1 MAIYDIH
8 GNALATGSSGAA
20 DSSLLWN
27 LTKWKGKHLVVDGNS
42 LVKATNWG
50 QYTAEMLGMV
60 YHNLGLSGSNI
71 VHGQTTMEGI
81 KGLVADEFPAHA
93 DLIILQGDSNT
104 GDITDFDPAD
114 QMDGENPKNTWAART
129 NYLIRCLK
137 AKYPNVVIVLMAD
150 SVRYDS
156 YRNGTQYSQNPP
168 APNIYYE
175 PNRNNYEAMKKIAEY
190 NRHHFWSFDGDTP
203 FNPTNAGNEYV
214 IKCSPDFVINDG
226 THPGGYFAKAKGYA
240 LAWWIGQLT
249 YYPDASNAEVEGW
262 ENLVTAAVTNNLTG
276 VTNSNAAANI
286 QYYMPYVTTLNP
298 VPASVTVTMG
308 GVDVTDTQYSS
319 TPKALYENGEIR
331 IRRVTGDVVITAS
344 A

>member
-1 MAIYDIH
+1 MAIYDIE
-8 GNALATGSSGAA
+8 GKPINAVASA

-42 LVKATNWG
+42 LVAHTNWG
-50 QYTAEMLGMV
+50 QHTAELLGMV

-81 KGLVADEFPAHA
+81 KGLVADEFPEQA
-93 DLIILQGDSNT
+93 DLVILQGDSNV
-104 GDITDFDPAD
+104 GDITGLDPSD

-156 YRNGTQYSQNPP
+156 YRNGTLYSQNPP
-168 APNIYYE
+168 SPNIYYE
-175 PNRNNYEAMKKIAEY
+175 PNRNNYEAMRKIAEY

-214 IKCSPDFVINDG
+214 IKCSPDFVENDG
-226 THPGGYFAKAKGYA
+226 THPGGYFAEAKGRA
-240 LAWWIGQLT
+240 LAWWLAQLT
-249 YYPDASNAEVEGW
+249 YHPDAGNAAVEGW
-262 ENLVTAAVTNNLTG
+262 ENLVTASITNSLTG
-276 VTNSNAAANI
+276 VENSNAAASI
-286 QYYMPYVTTLNP
+286 QYYMPYVATLTP
-298 VPASVTVTMG
+298 VPASITITMG
-308 GVDVTDTQYSS
+308 GEDVTDLEYSS

-331 IRRVTGDVVITAS
+331 IRRVTGDVVITA
-344 A
+344 AAG